1 MAMRSV
7 WMVWMMA
14 MWSVWMV
21 RMVPVRTM
29 AVGTVMVGNVPMR
42 AMWVVRMVT
51 MGSVRMVGVVMM
63 GDVPVWLVVVW
74 AVVMGDVDVAG
85 FYGTAMAAG
94 TTISWGRI
102 VAGTG
107 YDTQNAC
114 PEGAPSAIPRRW
126 TAKAN
131 VTIA

>member
-1 MAMRSV
+1 
-7 WMVWMMA
+7 MA

-85 FYGTAMAAG
+85 FYGTAMAVG

-102 VAGTG
+102 VAGAG

-126 TAKAN
+126 TAM
-131 VTIA
+131 